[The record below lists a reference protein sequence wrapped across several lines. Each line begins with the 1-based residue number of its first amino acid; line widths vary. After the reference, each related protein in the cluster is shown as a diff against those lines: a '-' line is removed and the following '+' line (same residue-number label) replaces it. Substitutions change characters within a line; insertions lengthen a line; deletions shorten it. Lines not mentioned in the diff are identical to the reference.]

1 MRVMRR
7 SFFGKAVSVFIL
19 AMFVMTMNGSMGY
32 AATPAIKMKHDILEY
47 FVPEKRIM
55 VQAEVTQGAAEVKLM
70 RCYFRSTE
78 YADYTFVEMKPEKGG
93 VYKGILPAPS
103 KETQM
108 IEYLFLAADKNNQ
121 PVKTQLFGVKQ
132 ANRETPAWQQVSA
145 AGNIQVST
153 ELTQAPASVS
163 GFSDSVSMN
172 VVESSTR
179 FGVVAG
185 GGFSLYTVLGVGAAA
200 LAAGGIIALGDG
212 NGSEPPPPDTISEW
226 KFQGKCVSGQ
236 DVPVKNL
243 TVQINETKGGGVIG
257 EDSGNSPDYQNG
269 ADVKMV
275 LNGKFDAG
283 TRTFS
288 GNVVTTTTKLPYS
301 CVRGDSIIPFSIPS
315 GSNATGFQNT
325 AEDSSSCGT
334 PDLGCKMQIQL
345 IRK

>member
-7 SFFGKAVSVFIL
+7 SFFGKAVSVFVL
-19 AMFVMTMNGSMGY
+19 AMFVMSMNGSMGY
-32 AATPAIKMKHDILEY
+32 AAAPAIKMKHDILEY

-55 VQAEVTQGAAEVKLM
+55 VQAEVTQGASEVKLM

-93 VYKGILPAPS
+93 MYKGILPAPS

-108 IEYLFLAADKNNQ
+108 IEYLFLAADQKNQ
-121 PVKTQLFGVKQ
+121 PVKTQVFGVKQ
-132 ANRETPAWQQVSA
+132 AGRATPAWQEVSS

-163 GFSDSVSMN
+163 GFSDSVTMN

-185 GGFSLYTVLGVGAAA
+185 GGFSIYTVLGVGAAA
-200 LAAGGIIALGDG
+200 ALAGGIIIAG
-212 NGSEPPPPDTISEW
+212 NPDDKEPPAPDTISKWE
-226 KFQGKCVSGQ
+226 FQSQCVSGLQ
-236 DVPVKNL
+236 VPVSFP
-243 TVQINETKGGGVIG
+243 VQINETKGGGVIG
-257 EDSGNSPDYQNG
+257 EGSGSSPDYQNG
-269 ADVKMV
+269 ADVKIV
-275 LNGKFDAG
+275 FNGKFDVG
-283 TRTFS
+283 TRTLS
-288 GNVVTTTTKLPYS
+288 GNIVTTTTKLPYI
-301 CVRGDSIIPFSIPS
+301 CVRGDTIIPFPIPS
-315 GSNATGFQNT
+315 GSNDTGFQNT

-334 PDLGCKMQIQL
+334 PDLGCKMQFKL

>member
-200 LAAGGIIALGDG
+200 LAAGGLLATGGGGGGD
-212 NGSEPPPPDTISEW
+212 PILDTISKWEV
-226 KFQGKCVSGQ
+226 QSQCVSGLQ
-236 DVPVKNL
+236 VPVKDL
-243 TVQINETKGGGVIG
+243 IVQINETKGGGVIG
-257 EDSGNSPDYQNG
+257 EGRGSSPDYQNG
-269 ADVKMV
+269 ADVKIV

-283 TRTFS
+283 TRTLS